1 MLPLGKGKV
10 KENICLIL
18 FGFSDS
24 TSRLKS
30 GRVSLYLNIAKNKSA
45 GKSQRVRG

>member
-10 KENICLIL
+10 KENIYLIL

-24 TSRLKS
+24 TSRQ
-30 GRVSLYLNIAKNKSA
+30 SA
-45 GKSQRVRG
+45 RYPISRAGTAYFIYQGAGL